1 MNATFK
7 ITFSYLLILA
17 LVGLLMRAMPL
28 FDFSGWQ
35 YDQLRH
41 AHSHLAFLGWVYSAF
56 YLAFAKLFLPEGSM
70 ASGKYRQLFWLTQI
84 IVAGMF
90 LSFWFNGYNSV
101 SIAFLAMHTA
111 LAYFFLFWFWKDLGI
126 NHSASPGISR
136 WFAKMGIVCFV
147 LSSLGPFAI
156 PIIQIFAYGN
166 PAYQKM
172 AVHFYLHFQYNGWF
186 VFGMFA
192 MLFRLFEQRGLTYSS
207 SLAKGQFWLLAL
219 SLIPAWFQMLPFQHL
234 PLVLEISLQFAV
246 VAQVLAILIFIK
258 NDWTILQKSFRGW
271 QRTLLVF
278 SLTALFLKVSCQLV
292 LILPGISEVID
303 IQNRFLM
310 IAYLHLLFLGCITPF
325 LFFLFSHLKW
335 GDWASSVTKT
345 GLSLFLVGV
354 LLTEGSLFGQG
365 LHIFLEWNWLPFPAM
380 RLFIETGVLASG
392 VGMIVFG
399 VFELNLITKKSTIFS
414 KWKMAKEK
422 YKTGKM

>member
-1 MNATFK
+1 MNATLK

-28 FDFSGWQ
+28 FDFSSLQ
-35 YDQLRH
+35 FDHLRH

-70 ASGKYRQLFWLTQI
+70 THGKYRQLFWLTQI

-90 LSFWFNGYNSV
+90 LSFWFNGYNAI

-111 LAYFFLFWFWKDLGI
+111 LAYFFLFWFWRDL
-126 NHSASPGISR
+126 NQKQVASEGISH
-136 WFAKMGIVCFV
+136 WFAKMGIACFV

-156 PIIQIFAYGN
+156 PLIQIFADGN
-166 PAYQKM
+166 PVYQKM

-186 VFGMFA
+186 VFGLFA
-192 MLFRLFEQRGLTYSS
+192 MLFRLFEMHGMTYSS

-219 SLIPAWFQMLPFQHL
+219 SVFPAWFQMLPFKEL
-234 PLVLEISLQFAV
+234 PLALEISVQFAV
-246 VAQVLAILIFIK
+246 VAQVLAVLIFIK
-258 NDWTILQKSFRGW
+258 NGWAILQKSFRGW
-271 QRTLLVF
+271 QRTLLLF
-278 SLTALFLKVSCQLV
+278 SVTALFLKVSCQLV
-292 LILPGISEVID
+292 LIFPGIAQVID

-335 GDWASSVTKT
+335 GDWDSPVAKA
-345 GLSLFLVGV
+345 GLSLFLLGV
-354 LLTEGSLFGQG
+354 FLSEWNLFGQG
-365 LHIFLEWNWLPFPAM
+365 LHILLEWNWLPFPAT
-380 RLFIETGVLASG
+380 RLFLATGVLASG
-392 VGMIVFG
+392 IVMIVFG
-399 VFELNLITKKSTIFS
+399 VFELNFFTKKSTIFS

-422 YKTGKM
+422 YKAGKM